1 MSHFYEEAVRLGV
14 EKVAHNSQAFLC
26 AYGVL
31 IPSPCCSLKCA
42 TFARTANALVGID
55 DPTPAEADLS
65 VPIFEKMTLFVGGRA
80 RVSQAGVILI
90 FPLRLGGRHLLQNK
104 DWLAE

>member
-14 EKVAHNSQAFLC
+14 ERVAHISQAFLC

-31 IPSPCCSLKCA
+31 IPLPCCSPKFA
-42 TFARTANALVGID
+42 TSARTANALVGID

-65 VPIFEKMTLFVGGRA
+65 VPIFEKMTFFVGDVQRG
-80 RVSQAGVILI
+80 SQPRMILI
-90 FPLRLGGRHLLQNK
+90 FPLRLGAAAP
-104 DWLAE
+104 LAK